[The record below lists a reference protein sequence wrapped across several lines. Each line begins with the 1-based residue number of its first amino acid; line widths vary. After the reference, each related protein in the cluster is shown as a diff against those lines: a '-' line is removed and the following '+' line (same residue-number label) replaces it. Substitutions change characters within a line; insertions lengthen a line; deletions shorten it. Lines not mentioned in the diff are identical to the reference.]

1 MDTYLKRYIW
11 VLHLALI
18 AAVAHSASLLVSH
31 FILDAAS
38 SVLSPSAQANA
49 QPMKRSKLETKRTQK
64 WATKISNRNLFNA
77 NPPGPEELSSKEP
90 SVKEEEKPKGQLP
103 MPYDEC
109 EDSDLKVTVQVTM
122 VAEPPSASYSMI
134 NVEGEDRIYR
144 IGDLISDRE
153 IVAIQWSGNGQRV
166 VISNSGKFE
175 CLTLGKKN
183 ATGGRKRFTPPK
195 SANTKPTENNNNNND
210 KFKDGVKEVSPGRF
224 EVDRAML
231 DEQLA
236 DLDNLVRQARVIPHY
251 KRGKPAGFKVVG
263 IRSNSIFRHLGLK
276 SGDVLKSVGGEEL
289 TSINKALGLFE
300 KLKTSDNVNLDLERR
315 GKVSSFEYNI
325 K

>member
-1 MDTYLKRYIW
+1 MDAYFKRYLW
-11 VLHLALI
+11 VLHICLI
-18 AAVAHSASLLVSH
+18 AAVAHSASQLASYFV
-31 FILDAAS
+31 IEAAS
-38 SVLSPSAQANA
+38 EALKSKSGIQKPI
-49 QPMKRSKLETKRTQK
+49 KRSRLKHSRRTSQ
-64 WATKISNRNLFNA
+64 WADQIQGRNLFNA
-77 NPPGPEELSSKEP
+77 NPPSPEELSSATSQET
-90 SVKEEEKPKGQLP
+90 EEDKPKGQIP
-103 MPYDEC
+103 QPYDEC
-109 EDSDLKVTVQVTM
+109 EDSDLKVNVQVTM
-122 VAEPPSASYSMI
+122 VAEPPSASYTMI

-144 IGDLISDRE
+144 IGDTITEHE
-153 IVAIQWSGNGQRV
+153 IVAIQWSGSGQRV
-166 VISNSGKFE
+166 VVVNEGKFE
-175 CLTLGKKN
+175 CLSLGKKN
-183 ATGGRKRFTPPK
+183 ASKKPKRYSRNNKRGKKK
-195 SANTKPTENNNNNND
+195 SSNSKAN
-210 KFKDGVKEVSPGRF
+210 KFKDGIKEVSPGRY

-231 DEQLA
+231 DEQLT

-300 KLKTSDNVNLDLERR
+300 KLKTSDNLNLDLERR